1 LPASIVGFVAMPRR
15 HWSKRRVV
23 SNGYVVIRPFS
34 RFEAAGDAKSSMSA
48 LACAIPTMRIGMVG
62 LGKVVSNAAISG
74 RHAMTKSLRKT
85 PSIGQDIEAW
95 ERDQ

>member
-1 LPASIVGFVAMPRR
+1 MVGFVAMPRR

-48 LACAIPTMRIGMVG
+48 
-62 LGKVVSNAAISG
+62 
-74 RHAMTKSLRKT
+74 
-85 PSIGQDIEAW
+85 
-95 ERDQ
+95 